1 MPLGTILSDAAKA
14 YGFDAVDPD
23 LLAFIRERLRVTLRD
38 DGLAHDVVGAAL
50 GDDGAEGGDDILAL
64 ADRAAALS
72 EFLSGDDGTG
82 LLAGWRRA
90 ASILNAEES
99 KAKQAFSPETDPRLF
114 TEDAEIALHGAL
126 AALPQPANGAQDR
139 EKLVGTMQ
147 SLGGLRGPID
157 DFFDRVVVNDD
168 DAAVRQNR
176 LGLLAMVRHSM
187 QRVADFSK
195 LEG

>member
-1 MPLGTILSDAAKA
+1 M
-14 YGFDAVDPD
+14 
-23 LLAFIRERLRVTLRD
+23 TLRD
-38 DGLAHDVVGAAL
+38 DGLAHDVVAAAL
-50 GDDGAEGGDDILAL
+50 GDDGAEGDDDILAL

-114 TEDAEIALHGAL
+114 TEDSEIALHGAL
-126 AALPQPANGAQDR
+126 AALPEPAAGAQDR
-139 EKLVGTMQ
+139 ETLLAAMQ

-157 DFFDRVVVNDD
+157 GFFDRVVVNDD

>member
-1 MPLGTILSDAAKA
+1 MA
-14 YGFDAVDPD
+14 
-23 LLAFIRERLRVTLRD
+23 
-38 DGLAHDVVGAAL
+38 
-50 GDDGAEGGDDILAL
+50 GGDDVLAL

-72 EFLSGDDGTG
+72 EFLSGENGTG

-114 TEDAEIALHGAL
+114 SENAERDLHAAL
-126 AALPQPANGAQDR
+126 AALPEPAAEAQDR
-139 EKLVGTMQ
+139 ASLLAAMQ

-157 DFFDRVVVNDD
+157 GFFERVVVNDD

-176 LGLLAMVRHSM
+176 LGLLAMVRASM